1 MSRPE
6 ADAEMQD
13 CLVRLEKEDAKCIV
27 SVDELDFKKYRP
39 GLLKSL
45 ISTFRKG
52 KKRLP
57 QNGHVVLRFESSA
70 VQPAM
75 ISSSWTR
82 QSQVLHREQ
91 LEMRTSI
98 A

>member
-1 MSRPE
+1 MRDSGNMILKHE
-6 ADAEMQD
+6 G
-13 CLVRLEKEDAKCIV
+13 
-27 SVDELDFKKYRP
+27 KKSINHYLP
-39 GLLKSL
+39 GRLKSL
-45 ISTFRKG
+45 ISIFRKG

-82 QSQVLHREQ
+82 QSQVLHLEQ
-91 LEMRTSI
+91 LEMRTYGRKQHFI
-98 A
+98 K

>member
-1 MSRPE
+1 MI
-6 ADAEMQD
+6 
-13 CLVRLEKEDAKCIV
+13 LKHKEKKNKNV
-27 SVDELDFKKYRP
+27 NHYLP
-39 GLLKSL
+39 GRLKSL
-45 ISTFRKG
+45 ISIFRKG

-57 QNGHVVLRFESSA
+57 QNGQVVLRFESSA

-91 LEMRTSI
+91 LEIRTYGRKQHFI
-98 A
+98 K